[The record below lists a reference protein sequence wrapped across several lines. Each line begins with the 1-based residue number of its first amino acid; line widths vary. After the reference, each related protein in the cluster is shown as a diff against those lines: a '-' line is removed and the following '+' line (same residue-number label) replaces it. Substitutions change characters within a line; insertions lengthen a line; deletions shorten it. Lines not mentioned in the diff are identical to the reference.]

1 MLNVVQIY
9 EGVKHMKETVHNEL
23 RSLSHLIYRFIENLP
38 NKEKIDSMTGTNAC
52 IIGYLTE
59 NVDHDVFQK
68 DIEKAFGITRSTAS
82 KVINL
87 MEQKGLVERH
97 SVSCDARLKKIVM
110 TDKSKAISHLMA
122 EDMDLVESVLTD
134 GFSSDE
140 KNAMCDYIKRMKRNL
155 KNYYINENEKEE
167 C

>member
-1 MLNVVQIY
+1 M
-9 EGVKHMKETVHNEL
+9 EKTVHNEL

-38 NKEKIDSMTGTNAC
+38 NKKQIESMTGTNGC
-52 IIGYLTE
+52 IIGYLAE
-59 NVDHDVFQK
+59 NSDHDVFQK

-87 MEQKGLVERH
+87 MEQKGLVERQ
-97 SVSCDARLKKIVM
+97 SVSRDARLKKIVM

-122 EDMDLVESVLTD
+122 EDMTLVESVLTE
-134 GFSSDE
+134 GFSLEE
-140 KNAMCDYIKRMKRNL
+140 KEALYDYLKRMKQNL
-155 KNYYINENEKEE
+155 KNYYLKEKEE

>member
-1 MLNVVQIY
+1 
-9 EGVKHMKETVHNEL
+9 MKETVHNEL
-23 RSLSHLIYRFIENLP
+23 RSLSHLIYRFIESLP
-38 NKEKIDSMTGTNAC
+38 NKKQIESMTGTNGC
-52 IIGYLTE
+52 IIGYLNE
-59 NVDHDVFQK
+59 NSDHDVFQR

-87 MEQKGLVERH
+87 MEQKGLVERQ

-134 GFSSDE
+134 GFSPEE
-140 KNAMCDYIKRMKRNL
+140 KKALYNYLKRMKQNL
-155 KNYYINENEKEE
+155 KSYDLKEKEE
-167 C
+167 

>member
-1 MLNVVQIY
+1 
-9 EGVKHMKETVHNEL
+9 MKKTVHNEL

-38 NKEKIDSMTGTNAC
+38 NKKQIESMTGTNGC
-52 IIGYLTE
+52 IIGYLAE
-59 NVDHDVFQK
+59 NNDRDVFQK

-87 MEQKGLVERH
+87 MEQKGLVERQ
-97 SVSCDARLKKIVM
+97 SVSYDARLKKIVM

-134 GFSSDE
+134 GFSSEE
-140 KNAMCDYIKRMKRNL
+140 KKALYNYLQRMKQNL
-155 KNYYINENEKEE
+155 KSYYLKEKEE

>member
-1 MLNVVQIY
+1 
-9 EGVKHMKETVHNEL
+9 MKETVHNEL

-38 NKEKIDSMTGTNAC
+38 NKKKIDSMTGTNGC

-59 NVDHDVFQK
+59 NSDHDVFQK

-87 MEQKGLVERH
+87 MEQKGLVERQ

-110 TDKSKAISHLMA
+110 TDKSKAVSHLMA
-122 EDMDLVESVLTD
+122 EDMNLVESVLTE
-134 GFSSDE
+134 GFSPEE
-140 KNAMCDYIKRMKRNL
+140 KKALYNYLKRMKQNL
-155 KNYYINENEKEE
+155 KNYYTNEKEE
-167 C
+167 F

>member
-1 MLNVVQIY
+1 
-9 EGVKHMKETVHNEL
+9 MKETVHNEL
-23 RSLSHLIYRFIENLP
+23 RSLSHLIYRFIESLP
-38 NKEKIDSMTGTNAC
+38 NKKQIESMTGTNGC
-52 IIGYLTE
+52 IIGYLNE
-59 NVDHDVFQK
+59 NSDHDVFQK

-87 MEQKGLVERH
+87 MEQKGLVERQ

-134 GFSSDE
+134 GFSPEE
-140 KNAMCDYIKRMKRNL
+140 KKALYNYLKRMKQNL
-155 KNYYINENEKEE
+155 KSYDLKEKEE
-167 C
+167 

>member
-1 MLNVVQIY
+1 
-9 EGVKHMKETVHNEL
+9 MKETVHYEL

-38 NKEKIDSMTGTNAC
+38 NKKKIESMTGTNGC

-59 NVDHDVFQK
+59 NSDHDVFQK

-87 MEQKGLVERH
+87 MEQKGLVERQ
-97 SVSCDARLKKIVM
+97 SVSYDARLKKIVM

-122 EDMDLVESVLTD
+122 EDMDLVESILTD
-134 GFSSDE
+134 GFSSEE
-140 KNAMCDYIKRMKRNL
+140 KKALYNYLKRMKQNL
-155 KNYYINENEKEE
+155 KSYYLKEKEE
-167 C
+167 

>member
-1 MLNVVQIY
+1 
-9 EGVKHMKETVHNEL
+9 MKETVHNEL

-38 NKEKIDSMTGTNAC
+38 NKKQIESMTGTNGC
-52 IIGYLTE
+52 IIGYLAE
-59 NVDHDVFQK
+59 NSDHDVFQK

-87 MEQKGLVERH
+87 MEQKGLVERQ

-122 EDMDLVESVLTD
+122 EDMTLVESVLTE
-134 GFSSDE
+134 GFSPEE
-140 KNAMCDYIKRMKRNL
+140 KKALYDYLKRMKQNL
-155 KNYYINENEKEE
+155 KSYYLKEKEE

>member
-1 MLNVVQIY
+1 M
-9 EGVKHMKETVHNEL
+9 EETVHNEL
-23 RSLSHLIYRFIENLP
+23 RSLSHIIYRFIENLP
-38 NKEKIDSMTGTNAC
+38 NKKKIESMTGTNGC
-52 IIGYLTE
+52 IIGYLAE
-59 NVDHDVFQK
+59 NSDHDVFQK

-87 MEQKGLVERH
+87 MEQKGLVERQ

-122 EDMDLVESVLTD
+122 EDMALVEGILTD
-134 GFSSDE
+134 GFSPEE
-140 KNAMCDYIKRMKRNL
+140 KEALCDYLKRMKQNL
-155 KNYYINENEKEE
+155 KNYHLKEKEE